1 MNAPFRNGIAVLAA
15 VALAVAGCGDPA
27 GPTDA
32 GDRPASLAVSAAF
45 TGSSGDVSASI
56 QDAFLAADSL
66 DVQLY
71 RVVND
76 EEEFAVDRT
85 LALDSGGDGMSVPL
99 EISLDGTTETYDL
112 DLTVWRAAG
121 DLRTDDLFRAFTEVT
136 LRPGVTS
143 QAEVTLIPVAAA
155 LEASPDSVTI
165 AGLSDTVPAA
175 AAVLFA
181 TGDTI
186 PPTALLSPGVTWSSR
201 NPQVVEALDDGR
213 LVSTYYG
220 STVVDV
226 RYSGFGDRGYYGS
239 GSDTLIVDVVQAPQ

>member
-1 MNAPFRNGIAVLAA
+1 MNAPYGNGIAVLAA
-15 VALAVAGCGDPA
+15 AALAVAGCGAPS

-56 QDAFLAADSL
+56 RDAFLAADSL

-76 EEEFAVDRT
+76 EEQYAVDRT
-85 LALDSGGDGMSVPL
+85 VPLDSGDQMSVPL
-99 EISLDGTTETYDL
+99 EISLDGTTATFNL
-112 DLTVWRAAG
+112 DLTVWRGAD
-121 DLRTDDLFRAFTEVT
+121 DLQADDLFRAFTEVT

-143 QAEVTLIPVAAA
+143 RAEVTLIPVAAA
-155 LEASPDSVTI
+155 VEASPDSVTI

-186 PPTALLSPGVTWSSR
+186 PPTALRGQGVTWSSR

>member
-1 MNAPFRNGIAVLAA
+1 MNASFRNGIAVLAA
-15 VALAVAGCGDPA
+15 AGLAVAGCGDPS

-45 TGSSGDVSASI
+45 TGSSGDVSASL

-66 DVQLY
+66 DVELRRPGADQELP
-71 RVVND
+71 
-76 EEEFAVDRT
+76 AVSRSV
-85 LALDSGGDGMSVPL
+85 ALDSGGGQMSVPL
-99 EISLDGTTETYDL
+99 EVSLDGSSETFDL
-112 DLTVWRAAG
+112 ELTVRRGADA
-121 DLRTDDLFRAFTEVT
+121 LFRAFTEVT
-136 LRPGVTS
+136 LRPGLTS

-155 LEASPDSVTI
+155 VEASPESVTI
-165 AGLSDTVPAA
+165 AGLSDTVPTAA
-175 AAVLFA
+175 TVLFA

-186 PPTALLSPGVTWSSR
+186 PPSALRSPGLTWSSR

-226 RYSGFGDRGYYGS
+226 RYSGFDDRGYYGS
-239 GSDTLIVDVVQAPQ
+239 GSDTLLVDVVQAP